1 MLLTRPFRSG
11 WILAL
16 VLPLLAACAAP
27 GVGPDGRPQVRPQ
40 SEIGYPEYEPGAE
53 GSADQPL
60 SARDAAR
67 NFVAVVRVM
76 EPQIEAECRA
86 RTVGRN
92 CDFQIGYGMM
102 GGASPNAAQSLGPNG
117 EPIIEFNLALIAEA
131 RNRDEL
137 AFVMGHEAAHH
148 IAGHLPRQQNQALT
162 GAMILGALT
171 AATGADDAT
180 VREAQNWGA
189 TVASRA
195 YSKEYELEADQLG
208 AILSWNAGFDP
219 ERGALFFTRLPDPG
233 DTFLGSHPA
242 NAQRIAVVRRTV
254 DALKRQAAVSGMPPR
269 PYPVN

>member
-11 WILAL
+11 WMLAL
-16 VLPLLAACAAP
+16 LLLPLLAACAAP
-27 GVGPDGRPQVRPQ
+27 GAGPQVRPESQ
-40 SEIGYPEYEPGAE
+40 IGYPEYEPGAE
-53 GSADQPL
+53 GTSDRPL

-86 RTVGRN
+86 RTVARN
-92 CDFQIGYGMM
+92 CDFQIGYGVT

-148 IAGHLPRQQNQALT
+148 IAGHLPRQQNQAMT

-180 VREAQNWGA
+180 VREAQSWGA

-242 NAQRIAVVRRTV
+242 NAQRIAVVHRTV
-254 DALKRQAAVSGMPPR
+254 EALKRQAALSGLPARSPAA
-269 PYPVN
+269 N